1 MRKMLVGLSLFLV
14 LPLAQAQTYL
24 NATGSPT
31 FNTPEAVELGY
42 VNLANGNLH
51 LAVPFGS
58 WPQRGAI
65 GLSAGMVYDSR
76 IWQIVDGQ
84 WQPVR
89 RTGQYRKVGIYH
101 SGYGLWNISG
111 HALFFGGLGG
121 GIRWALRGSP
131 EGVGGFIGG
140 LALGAAIG
148 AGEAAYDFYHNM
160 SEIDAGYMQRV
171 VDCHSAHPLGQCK

>member
-76 IWQIVDGQ
+76 IWQIVERIAV
-84 WQPVR
+84 VR
-89 RTGQYRKVGIYH
+89 LV
-101 SGYGLWNISG
+101 
-111 HALFFGGLGG
+111 
-121 GIRWALRGSP
+121 
-131 EGVGGFIGG
+131 E
-140 LALGAAIG
+140 
-148 AGEAAYDFYHNM
+148 
-160 SEIDAGYMQRV
+160 EIDQRLR
-171 VDCHSAHPLGQCK
+171 DHGPNALDRRQFGLRLG